1 MSIND
6 ILGLGKVLPI
16 DKLLDVLSSVTSR
29 LSKPYFDR
37 KDVDTKAYEIKKLA
51 EAKAEEMKIISTA
64 IKENY
69 LLTGGIEYKENSIG
83 ITSPKELPISTSE
96 HSFLIIPSLEERV
109 KDRINLQEAKKQLN
123 LESITAYAA
132 EELKNEPPVTDEPVN
147 EDWKTRFFN
156 IDEDISSDEMQALW
170 GRILAGEIKQPKSYS
185 LRTLELLKN
194 LSKDEAEVFT
204 KFANLKIVSSNQSVI
219 YNQDNGAFLQSEFGI
234 TFLDRLLLAELGLIS
249 SENNLELSFNET
261 NQTVTTNALF
271 IGNKGI
277 VLNRDINTPKQPID
291 VLVFTKTGAELS
303 KLIEPIPNENYIKKI
318 CSSFKH
324 PNVKIEYGDITLLPN
339 GQLTVQNKIEYTE

>member
-6 ILGLGKVLPI
+6 ILGLGKILPI
-16 DKLLDVLSSVTSR
+16 DKLLDILSSVTTR

-37 KDVDTKAYEIKKLA
+37 KDIDTKAYEIKKLA

-69 LLTGGIEYKENSIG
+69 LLTGGIDYSENSIG
-83 ITSPKELPISTSE
+83 ITSPKELPISNTEYSV
-96 HSFLIIPSLEERV
+96 LINPSLEERA
-109 KDRINLQEAKKQLN
+109 KDRVNLQEAKKQLN
-123 LESITAYAA
+123 LESVTAYAA
-132 EELKNEPPVTDEPVN
+132 EELKNEPPVTDEPVD

-156 IDEDISSDEMQALW
+156 IAEDISSDEMQALW

-194 LSKDEAEVFT
+194 LSKEEAEVFT
-204 KFANLKIVSSNQSVI
+204 KFANIKIVSGDKSII

-234 TFLDRLLLAELGLIS
+234 TFTDRLLLTELGLIS
-249 SENNLELSFNET
+249 SENNLEFSFAET
-261 NQTVTTNALF
+261 NQTATTNALF
-271 IGNKGI
+271 IGSKGI
-277 VLNRDINTPKQPID
+277 VLNRGINTPKQPIK
-291 VLVFTKTGAELS
+291 VLVFTKTGTELS

-324 PNVKIEYGDITLLPN
+324 PNVKIEYGDITFLPN
-339 GQLTVQNKIEYTE
+339 GQIVMHNNIEYTG

>member
-1 MSIND
+1 MNMND

-16 DKLLDVLSSVTSR
+16 DKLLDILSSVTSR

-51 EAKAEEMKIISTA
+51 EAKAEEMKIISSA

-83 ITSPKELPISTSE
+83 ITSPKELPISTTE
-96 HSFLIIPSLEERV
+96 HSILINPSLEERAN
-109 KDRINLQEAKKQLN
+109 DRIILQEAKKQLN
-123 LESITAYAA
+123 LESVTAYAA
-132 EELKNEPPVTDEPVN
+132 EELKNEPPVTDEPVD

-156 IDEDISSDEMQALW
+156 IAEDISSDEMQALW

-204 KFANLKIVSSNQSVI
+204 KFANLKIVSGDKSVI
-219 YNQDNGAFLQSEFGI
+219 YNQDNGVFLKSEFGI
-234 TFLDRLLLAELGLIS
+234 TFTDRLLLTELGLIA
-249 SENNLELSFNET
+249 SENNLEFSLTET
-261 NQTVTTNALF
+261 NQIAQTNALF

-277 VLNRDINTPKQPID
+277 VLNRGINTPKQPIK

-324 PNVKIEYGDITLLPN
+324 PNVKIEYGDITFLPN
-339 GQLTVQNKIEYTE
+339 GQIIMNNNVEYNE

>member
-1 MSIND
+1 MKMND
-6 ILGLGKVLPI
+6 VLGLGKILPI
-16 DKLLDVLSSVTSR
+16 DKLLDILSSVTSR

-37 KDVDTKAYEIKKLA
+37 KDIDTKAYEIKKLA
-51 EAKAEEMKIISTA
+51 EAKAEEMKIISLA

-83 ITSPKELPISTSE
+83 ITSPKELSISKTENSI
-96 HSFLIIPSLEERV
+96 LINPSLEDRTN
-109 KDRINLQEAKKQLN
+109 DRIILQQAKKQLN
-123 LESITAYAA
+123 IESITAYAA
-132 EELKNEPPVTDEPVN
+132 EELKNEPPVTDEPVD

-156 IDEDISSDEMQALW
+156 IAEDISSDEMQALW

-185 LRTLELLKN
+185 LRTLEVLKN
-194 LSKDEAEVFT
+194 LSKEEAEVFT
-204 KFANLKIVSSNQSVI
+204 KFANIKIVSVDTSVI
-219 YNQDNGAFLQSEFGI
+219 YNQDNGAFLESEFGI
-234 TFLDRLLLAELGLIS
+234 TFTDSLLLTELGLIA
-249 SENNLELSFNET
+249 SESNLELSLTET
-261 NQTVTTNALF
+261 NQVAQTNALF

-277 VLNRDINTPKQPID
+277 VLNRGINTPKQPIN

-324 PNVKIEYGDITLLPN
+324 PNVKIEYGDITFLPN
-339 GQLTVQNKIEYTE
+339 GQIIMNNNVEYNE